1 MRCKMWIKIK
11 DNELVNLSKFNKIT
25 VEEDMV
31 VAVSSDN
38 TFSRR
43 VIYRG
48 YHCKQVFEE
57 IIVQLKKF
65 DKFLNIENIT

>member
-1 MRCKMWIKIK
+1 MWIKIK

-25 VEEDMV
+25 LEEDII
-31 VAVSSDN
+31 VAISSDN

-57 IIVQLKKF
+57 IVVQLRKF
-65 DKFLNIENIT
+65 DKFLDIEDIS

>member
-1 MRCKMWIKIK
+1 MWIRIK

-25 VEEDMV
+25 LEEDII
-31 VAVSSDN
+31 VAISSDN

-57 IIVQLKKF
+57 IVVQLRKF
-65 DKFLNIENIT
+65 DKFLDIEDIS

>member
-1 MRCKMWIKIK
+1 MWIKIK

-25 VEEDMV
+25 LEEDII
-31 VAVSSDN
+31 VAISSDN

-48 YHCKQVFEE
+48 YQCKQVFEE